1 MSYFREISILKGAIV
16 FGGRQVIPRELSGF
30 CGFLLTSPLFLYEVV
45 VIIPLRFNAVRVRGV
60 TPVVQ
65 VILEES
71 RSALSEV
78 SELDFLHDDLH
89 RVLNPVSVD
98 YDTEVRFVIEV
109 RRTADVIQGGG
120 FDYSVLIL
128 GLLCG
133 VCHQN
138 NKNIILLCKIGQPV

>member
-30 CGFLLTSPLFLYEVV
+30 CGFFLTSPLFLYEVV

-78 SELDFLHDDLH
+78 SELDFLNDDFN
-89 RVLNPVSVD
+89 RVLHPVSVNHNA
-98 YDTEVRFVIEV
+98 EVRLVVEV
-109 RRTADVIQGGG
+109 RRAADVIQGRG
-120 FDYSVLIL
+120 FDNPVFVS
-128 GLLCG
+128 GLFC
-133 VCHQN
+133 
-138 NKNIILLCKIGQPV
+138 